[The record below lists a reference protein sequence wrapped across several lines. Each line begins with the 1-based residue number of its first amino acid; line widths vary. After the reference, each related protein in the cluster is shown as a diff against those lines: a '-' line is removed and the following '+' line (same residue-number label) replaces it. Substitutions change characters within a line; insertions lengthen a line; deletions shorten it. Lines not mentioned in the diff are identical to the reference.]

1 MLERFCTLTPQ
12 LVNKLFT
19 STIRTHPIFLERA
32 QAIFAARFSFTHSSH
47 KYSTAY
53 EQEGLWNFSLQR

>member
-12 LVNKLFT
+12 LVNRLFT
-19 STIRTHPIFLERA
+19 SKFCAYLIFLERA
-32 QAIFAARFSFTHSSH
+32 QEIFAARFSFTQSFH

-53 EQEGLWNFSLQR
+53 EQEGIWNFSLQR